1 MKLRI
6 GTRKSTL
13 ALWQAHKVAE
23 ELSSHNVESELVE
36 IESFGDKVQDIPLDK
51 LGDKGVFTKALDEA
65 LLNGD
70 IDLAVHSLK
79 DVPTVLPEGLKLM
92 AVLERGNPMDVLV
105 QPVQPQKTEKKII
118 ATGSIRR
125 KAFWLNR
132 FPNDEVVGLRG
143 NVPTRL
149 NKVDSNEW
157 HGAVFASAGL
167 ERIGYENRISE
178 VLDWMIPAPSQG
190 IVGIVCKEGS
200 EFESVLEKIDHRE
213 THLCGAIER
222 AFLNELEAGCS
233 SPVGAHAQVK
243 KNLLCFK
250 GAVLSLDGRE
260 RLDIERSVSLG
271 DAHAELGREWAL
283 ILKQEGAE
291 KLLEHPENE

>member
-1 MKLRI
+1 MMLKI

-13 ALWQAHKVAE
+13 ALWQANKVAD
-23 ELSSHNVESELVE
+23 ELRSHGVESELVE

-65 LLNGD
+65 LLTGE
-70 IDLAVHSLK
+70 IDVAVHSLK
-79 DVPTVLPEGLKLM
+79 DVPTVLPEGLILA
-92 AVLERGNPMDVLV
+92 AVLERGNPLDVLV
-105 QPVQPQKTEKKII
+105 RPFPPKDTNKRVL

-132 FPNDEVVGLRG
+132 YPDDEVVGLRG

-149 NKVDSNEW
+149 DKVDSNEW

-167 ERIGYENRISE
+167 ERIGYAERITE

-200 EFESVLEKIDHRE
+200 KAETILDNIDHRE
-213 THLCGAIER
+213 SHLCGSIER

-233 SPVGAHAQVK
+233 SPVGAHAKVEGQT
-243 KNLLCFK
+243 LSFK
-250 GAVLSLDGRE
+250 GAVLSLDGTE
-260 RLDIERSVSLG
+260 RLDIEKTIPVEEAGS
-271 DAHAELGREWAL
+271 DLGRKWAL
-283 ILKQEGAE
+283 ILKKEGAE
-291 KLLEHPENE
+291 KLLERSEDE